1 MTWTA
6 TVTSG
11 ATGRARRRALLALV
25 PLAALVLY
33 TLVMASIIP
42 AVPVAGWIWLVL
54 IVVWVGLAAL
64 ARHSRLV

>member
-33 TLVMASIIP
+33 ALVMAGITP
-42 AVPVAGWIWLVL
+42 AVPVAGWIWLMLV
-54 IVVWVGLAAL
+54 VVWVGLAAL
-64 ARHSRLV
+64 ARRSRLV